1 MLDRTNITFLSE
13 KFLGNVRVYLMV
25 QMTTIV
31 IAVAAALMAI
41 LVVSIVEVS
50 ATFAVT
56 DNNTDA
62 RAEAVENDSSGV
74 VAADGSS
81 DNNESAKSGDQHY
94 CVRSRCSTCMPN
106 ICWDN
111 SII

>member
-81 DNNESAKSGDQHY
+81 DNNESAKSEINTTVCGPDAAHACQT
-94 CVRSRCSTCMPN
+94 SAGQ
-106 ICWDN
+106 
-111 SII
+111 